1 MPRTTRLSDQVLA
14 ILSTARIEGNTVF
27 LTCGM
32 LSVDKVGRKLYL
44 DVNDALVAL
53 GGKWSRGAKGH
64 VFDSD
69 PAEKIENAILTGE
82 VTPPSKNGY
91 FPTPA
96 PIVEQLIE
104 LAGVEHGDHVLE
116 PSAGRGNI
124 ARQLADIGAR
134 VTAFEILPENRQHLA
149 GLSSRVYLD
158 LEPDFLNAR
167 VPMAGYDSVVMNPPF
182 EKQQDIDHVL
192 HAYKML
198 KPGGRLVSVMA
209 AGITFREDR
218 KAKGLRE
225 LIDNTGGEIIP
236 LPEGAFKES
245 GTMVR
250 TVIAVIPKAV
260 A

>member
-1 MPRTTRLSDQVLA
+1 M
-14 ILSTARIEGNTVF
+14 
-27 LTCGM
+27 
-32 LSVDKVGRKLYL
+32 
-44 DVNDALVAL
+44 
-53 GGKWSRGAKGH
+53 
-64 VFDSD
+64 
-69 PAEKIENAILTGE
+69 
-82 VTPPSKNGY
+82 TPPSKNGY

-104 LAGVEHGDHVLE
+104 LAGVESGDHVLE
-116 PSAGRGNI
+116 PSAGQGNI
-124 ARQLADIGAR
+124 SNELCKIGAI
-134 VTAFEILPENRQHLA
+134 VHAFELLPENRKILWDN
-149 GLSSRVYLD
+149 GEGVFLYD
-158 LEPDFLNAR
+158 EPDFMKADPATL
-167 VPMAGYDSVVMNPPF
+167 PKFDSVVMNPPF

-225 LIDNTGGEIIP
+225 LIDNSGGEIIP
-236 LPEGAFKES
+236 LPEESFKES

-250 TVIAVIPKAV
+250 TVIAVIPKAG